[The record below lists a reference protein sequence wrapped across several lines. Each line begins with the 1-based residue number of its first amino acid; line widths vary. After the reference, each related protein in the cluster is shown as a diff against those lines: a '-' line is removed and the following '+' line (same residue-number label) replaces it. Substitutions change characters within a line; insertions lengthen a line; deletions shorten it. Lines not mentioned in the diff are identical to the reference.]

1 MDNTIKIDK
10 YRIMSILSLVF
21 GAVAVAISF
30 LPFGRGFGL
39 LLGIAAV
46 AMGAIS
52 LDKAKRELTD
62 LSDVRSLKGMAI
74 AGIVLGS
81 LSIVIAIL
89 AAIIGG
95 FMLMHVFKGGHLGQ
109 MDFHNMPGL
118 RRFK

>member
-62 LSDVRSLKGMAI
+62 LSDVEKSQGNGYSRYS
-74 AGIVLGS
+74 
-81 LSIVIAIL
+81 
-89 AAIIGG
+89 
-95 FMLMHVFKGGHLGQ
+95 
-109 MDFHNMPGL
+109 PGKSVDCNSHPGCNH
-118 RRFK
+118 RRFYADARF